1 MTESPLTLIAI
12 GAALATVAGQLWR
25 NRRSVREKQRLLTL
39 WVGFAYGYRHGKLDT
54 PQDVAWQALAQTE
67 PGTQPPTPEL

>member
-1 MTESPLTLIAI
+1 MTTNPLTLILL

-39 WVGFAYGYRHGKLDT
+39 WTGFSYGYRHGRMET
-54 PQDVAWQALAQTE
+54 PQDVAWQALAQTA
-67 PGTQPPTPEL
+67 PGAAPQTPEL

>member
-1 MTESPLTLIAI
+1 MTTNPLLLIAI

-39 WVGFAYGYRHGKLDT
+39 WTGFAYGYRHGKLET
-54 PQDVAWQALAQTE
+54 PETVAWQALAQTA
-67 PGTQPPTPEL
+67 PGAAPQTPEL